1 MSANWTESAGSD
13 TADGSGSQRQERQV
27 FGWINGNNPMQYG
40 LDFGLWTRQIVRE
53 LVQREFSSR

>member
-1 MSANWTESAGSD
+1 MAQVG
-13 TADGSGSQRQERQV
+13 QRQERQV